1 MIDETAAEIEAMR
14 THSSSEVAIKAA
26 RALVELRERG
36 YATVEEF
43 ERDVERNA
51 GALRRANPSH
61 ASLATVLDEIET
73 ALVDGEYETVEAAQD
88 GLVEAIDATIEVVE
102 DAKDEAA
109 AAAAGL
115 LDDGDAILTH
125 DYSSTVLGAIERATA
140 EGAELEV
147 YVTEAR
153 PRYLGRRTA
162 RRLAEID
169 GVEPTLVVDAAT
181 GHVLEAV
188 DRVLT
193 GMTCIA
199 GDTLYNRVG
208 TYPLAATAAESG
220 VPMTVAGSSA
230 KIVEDGFVFENDFRD
245 PVEVLREPAEGFA
258 IENPAYDATPLPLVD
273 QLATDRGVREP

>member
-26 RALVELRERG
+26 RALVELRDRD

-61 ASLATVLDEIET
+61 ASLATALDEIES
-73 ALVDGEYETVEAAQD
+73 AVIEGAFGDVSAAQD
-88 GLVEAIDATIEVVE
+88 GLVEAIEATVAVIEE
-102 DAKDEAA
+102 AKGEAAEAA
-109 AAAAGL
+109 ASL
-115 LDDGDAILTH
+115 LSDGDAILTH
-125 DYSSTVLGAIERATA
+125 DYSSTVLSAIEQLTDA
-140 EGAELEV
+140 GGELEV

-153 PRYLGRRTA
+153 PRFLGRRTA
-162 RRLAEID
+162 RRLAEIE
-169 GVEPTLVVDAAT
+169 GVETTLVVDSAS
-181 GHVLEAV
+181 GHVLEEV

-193 GMTCIA
+193 GMTCIV

-208 TYPLAATAAESG
+208 TYPLAATAAQSD
-220 VPMTVAGSSA
+220 VPVTVTGSSA
-230 KIVEDGFVFENDFRD
+230 KIVDGGFYFENEFRD
-245 PVEVLREPAEGFA
+245 PVEVMREPAEGFE
-258 IENPAYDATPLPLVD
+258 IENPAYDATPLELVD

>member
-26 RALVELRERG
+26 RALTELRDRD

-61 ASLATVLDEIET
+61 ASLATVLDEIES
-73 ALVDGEYETVEAAQD
+73 AVADGEFETVDAAQD
-88 GLVEAIDATIEVVE
+88 GLDAAIDATVSVVE
-102 DAKDEAA
+102 TAKDEAA
-109 AAAAGL
+109 TTAAEL
-115 LDDGDAILTH
+115 LSDGDVVLTH

-140 EGAELEV
+140 AGADLDV

-153 PRYLGRRTA
+153 PRFLGRRTA
-162 RRLAEID
+162 RRLAEMD
-169 GVEPTLVVDAAT
+169 GVEPTLVVDAAA
-181 GHVLEAV
+181 GQVLQQV

-193 GMTCIA
+193 GMTCVV

-208 TYPLAATAAESG
+208 TYPLAATAQNVG
-220 VPMTVAGSSA
+220 VPVTVTGSSA
-230 KIVEDGFVFENDFRD
+230 KVVDSGFVFENDFRD

-258 IENPAYDATPLPLVD
+258 IENPAYDATPLTLVN
-273 QLATDRGVREP
+273 QLATDQGVREP

>member
-26 RALVELRERG
+26 RALVELRERE

-61 ASLATVLDEIET
+61 ASLATALDEIES
-73 ALVDGEYETVEAAQD
+73 AVVEGAFDDVDAAQD
-88 GLVEAIDATIEVVE
+88 GLVEAIEATVSVIE

-115 LDDGDAILTH
+115 LTDGDAILTH
-125 DYSSTVLGAIERATA
+125 DYSSTVLGAIERAA
-140 EGAELEV
+140 ADGAQLDV

-153 PRYLGRRTA
+153 PRFLGRRTA
-162 RRLAEID
+162 RHLAEVD
-169 GVEPTLVVDAAT
+169 GVEPTMVVDAAT
-181 GHVLEAV
+181 GHVLESV

-193 GMTCIA
+193 GMTCVV
-199 GDTLYNRVG
+199 GETLYNRVG
-208 TYPLAATAAESG
+208 TYPLAATAAQSD
-220 VPMTVAGSSA
+220 VPFTVTGSSA
-230 KIVEDGFVFENDFRD
+230 KIVDGGFVFENDFRN
-245 PVEVLREPAEGFA
+245 PVEVLREPADGFE
-258 IENPAYDATPLPLVD
+258 IENPAYDATPLDLID
-273 QLATDRGVREP
+273 QLATERGVREP